1 MELLTVGPQQ
11 VGGITAI
18 IGAVSGERLQNWVS
32 VFLSFYNHNHHLP
45 TCNMA
50 TLLSGSRP
58 RLVGRPLLYSIT
70 AFASLGV
77 FLVSH
82 HFHTSTTC
90 SHSQSFSLDMTKGES
105 SYIKFGT
112 GWSSHCRSVMSGI
125 ITGPHFR
132 KYFNSPGSLEV
143 GTMVAVLEIGAFS
156 TYSALGVPY

>member
-1 MELLTVGPQQ
+1 LLSGR
-11 VGGITAI
+11 TACQ
-18 IGAVSGERLQNWVS
+18 VSGRGIYPATDSKTGFVP
-32 VFLSFYNHNHHLP
+32 LSSSSYDHYHHLP

-50 TLLSGSRP
+50 PPLSSSRP

-82 HFHTSTTC
+82 HFHSSIC
-90 SHSQSFSLDMTKGES
+90 IHLPFSLDMIKGKS
-105 SYIKFGT
+105 SYIKFASGR
-112 GWSSHCRSVMSGI
+112 SSRCHSVMSGI

-156 TYSALGVPY
+156 TYSALGVPF

>member
-1 MELLTVGPQQ
+1 
-11 VGGITAI
+11 
-18 IGAVSGERLQNWVS
+18 VS
-32 VFLSFYNHNHHLP
+32 VFCPSYNHNHHLP

-82 HFHTSTTC
+82 HLHTSTTC
-90 SHSQSFSLDMTKGES
+90 IHSSSFSSGMTKGKS
-105 SYIKFGT
+105 SFIKFAS
-112 GWSSHCRSVMSGI
+112 GWSSHCHSVMSGI

-156 TYSALGVPY
+156 TYFALGVPY